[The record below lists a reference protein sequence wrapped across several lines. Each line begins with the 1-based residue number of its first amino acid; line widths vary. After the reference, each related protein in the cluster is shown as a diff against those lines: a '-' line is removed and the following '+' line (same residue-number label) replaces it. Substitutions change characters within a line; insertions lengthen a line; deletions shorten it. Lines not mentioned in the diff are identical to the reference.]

1 MIGADYPGQIS
12 RRHGGLI
19 EYLEPLLDRRHATL
33 DHAQI
38 AALERLQQLSDELA
52 AFAEARKST
61 LRRLFAAPDV
71 PRGVYLWGG
80 VGRGK
85 SLLMDSF
92 FATVPIRRKTR
103 VHFHAFMRNVHAS
116 LAALKDE
123 PDPLANVAL
132 QIARRSRLLC
142 FDEFHVNDIADAM
155 ILGRLLSGLFDHG
168 VVLVTTSNYAP
179 DDLWPHGLLRE
190 RFLPAIALIKHWLDI
205 VEVDAGVDYRLRTL
219 EHVEAFHVPCGSVAD
234 VVMAEAF
241 DAMRAG
247 PDENPRVAIDGRE
260 ILARQ
265 RAGSVIWFDFAALC
279 DGPRSQRDYLEIA
292 RRFAVVFVSGIPR
305 MGADSADQA
314 RRFTWLIDIL
324 YDHRVKLVASAAVPA
339 DALYTEGHNAREF
352 ARTVSRLME
361 MRTHDYMALP
371 HVTDGDDSAPHHR

>member
-38 AALERLQQLSDELA
+38 AALDRLQQLSDELA

-103 VHFHAFMRNVHAS
+103 VHFHAFMRNVHAA
-116 LAALKDE
+116 LADLKDE
-123 PDPLANVAL
+123 PDPLANVSL

-155 ILGRLLSGLFDHG
+155 ILGRLLSGLFDQG

-190 RFLPAIALIKHWLDI
+190 RFLPAIALLKHWLDI

-219 EHVEAFHVPCGSVAD
+219 EHVEAFHVPCGPAAD
-234 VVMAEAF
+234 AVMAQAF

-247 PDENPRVAIDGRE
+247 PDEDRRVAVDGRE

-352 ARTVSRLME
+352 PRTVSRLME

-371 HVTDGDDSAPHHR
+371 HVTDGDDSTPRR